1 MISLK
6 NKKIL
11 VTRDAQGA
19 KKMAGKIET
28 FGGNPIVM
36 PLLEINCLPI
46 RKDIE
51 DISTFDWVFF
61 TSQNGVACFLR
72 DARFARNLHH
82 VRIAAVGPKTAQA
95 IEREGYTV
103 DFIPST
109 YNAEVMA
116 EEFLSVYAETGPIL
130 LVRGVLSRPVL
141 ANALTKGGRSFKR
154 LTLYDTVTHW
164 GIKDRLEW
172 VLIDQKIDLLT
183 FTSPSAV
190 DAFTEL
196 VEQPNQYH
204 HLPVACIGTTTEK
217 RVREAGFTKT
227 IVPKQFTIE
236 GMLRAMSDYL
246 KTKK

>member
-1 MISLK
+1 MISLQ

-11 VTRDAQGA
+11 VTREEHGA
-19 KKMAGKIET
+19 KRFAERIAIYHGK
-28 FGGNPIVM
+28 PIVV
-36 PLLEINCLPI
+36 PLLEINCLPV
-46 RKDIE
+46 RE
-51 DISTFDWVFF
+51 DIGDIRTFDWIFF
-61 TSQNGVACFLR
+61 TSQNGVDCFLKN
-72 DARFARNLHH
+72 ARFARELHD

-116 EEFLSVYAETGPIL
+116 EEFLSTYVETGPIL

-141 ANALTKGGRSFKR
+141 ADALTKGGRSFKR

-204 HLPVACIGTTTEK
+204 HLPVACI
-217 RVREAGFTKT
+217 
-227 IVPKQFTIE
+227 
-236 GMLRAMSDYL
+236 
-246 KTKK
+246 